1 MALKLNN
8 RILKN
13 FANSCNVIGNKQIGA
28 TKLKF
33 ELKEQ
38 LEQKLST

>member
-1 MALKLNN
+1 MALKLHK

-13 FANSCNVIGNKQIGA
+13 FANSCIVIGNKQIGA

-33 ELKEQ
+33 ELKAK